1 MQRTFNLADLFE
13 LVCQTVPDRDV
24 LSYGAEK
31 TSYALINQNA
41 DAVAAFLL
49 QQGVKRGDNVGLQ
62 LTNCPAYLEAFF
74 ACCKIGAIPFNI
86 NYRYTG
92 TELEYLYT
100 NSKARAVFFN
110 HEMSEAVASAVSA
123 VGGIETLVCVGEN
136 AVESFSSYAEILNTQ
151 AAAPDYEGR
160 RDDDLIMTYTGGTT
174 GMPKGVMWPHKSL
187 FFGALGGAS
196 WYHPGDPITEPAE
209 IVERV
214 EEGYF
219 LTTFPVAPLMHG
231 AAFWTAMSS
240 VFAGHT
246 VVLNDQVSFSAELVW
261 DLVEREGVQIMAIV
275 GDAMGVPMAEALE
288 QHPERWDL
296 SRFNHLGSGG
306 AVFSK
311 DVQQRIKNVVPTIV
325 TASSLGATETGVM
338 GPGNKSSEEGLMS
351 YQGREDI
358 TVIADGRIAKKGEL
372 GIVARRGYLPIG
384 YFDDAEKTAAT
395 FVNIDG
401 VDHAMGG
408 DTARIEQD
416 GSITILGRGST
427 CINTGGEK
435 VFPEEVEQV
444 LKSHP
449 AVHDALVVGLD
460 HSRWTQQVT
469 ALISLRPD
477 QSASAAELK
486 EHCLQDLAAYKVP
499 KEICFADTLQRSVVG
514 KPDYVWAKEQLLKQL
529 E

>member
-24 LSYGAEK
+24 LSYGDQK
-31 TSYALINQNA
+31 TSYARINQNA
-41 DAVAAFLL
+41 DAVAGFLH
-49 QQGVKRGDNVGLQ
+49 QQGVNRGDNVGLQ

-100 NSKARAVFFN
+100 NSRAHAVFFN
-110 HEMSEAVASAVSA
+110 DELSAVVASAA
-123 VGGIETLVCVGEN
+123 NAIGGIETLVCVGESQ
-136 AVESFSSYAEILNTQ
+136 VDSFSSYADILNSQ
-151 AAAPDYEGR
+151 NPAPEYEGR

-196 WYHPGDPITEPAE
+196 WYHPGDPITKPDE

-240 VFAGHT
+240 VLAGHT
-246 VVLNDQVSFSAELVW
+246 IVLNDQVNFSAEHVW
-261 DLVEREGVQIMAIV
+261 NLVEREGVHIMAIV
-275 GDAMGVPMAEALE
+275 GDAMGVPLAEALE
-288 QHPERWDL
+288 QDPDRWDL
-296 SRFNHLGSGG
+296 SCFNHLGSGG

-311 DVQQRIKNVVPTIV
+311 DVQQRIKNVVPTIE
-325 TASSLGATETGVM
+325 TASSMGATETGVM
-338 GPGNKSSEEGLMS
+338 GPGNKQTDEGLMS

-358 TVIADGRIAKKGEL
+358 TVVVDGRIAKKGEL
-372 GIVARRGYLPIG
+372 GVVARRGYLPTG
-384 YFDDAEKTAAT
+384 YFGDEEKSAET

-408 DTARIEQD
+408 DTARLEQD

-460 HSRWTQQVT
+460 HPRWAQQVT
-469 ALISLRPD
+469 ALIALRPD
-477 QSASAAELK
+477 QSASVAELRD
-486 EHCLQDLAAYKVP
+486 HCQQDLAGYKVP
-499 KEICFADTLQRSVVG
+499 KEFCFADALQRSVVG
-514 KPDYVWAKEQLLKQL
+514 KPDYAWAKQQLLNQL

>member
-13 LVCQTVPDRDV
+13 LVCEAVPDRNV
-24 LSYGAEK
+24 LSYGGEK
-31 TSYALINQNA
+31 TTYTVINENA

-49 QQGVKRGDNVGLQ
+49 QQGVQRGDNVGLQ

-92 TELEYLYT
+92 SELEYLYS
-100 NSKARAVFFN
+100 NSQARVVFFN
-110 HEMSEAVASAVSA
+110 AEMSEVVASAA
-123 VGGIETLVCVGEN
+123 DTIGGIETLVCVGERGSD
-136 AVESFSSYAEILNTQ
+136 SFSSYTDILSAELKT
-151 AAAPDYEGR
+151 PVYEMR
-160 RDDDLIMTYTGGTT
+160 RDDDLIMIYTGGTT

-196 WYHPGDPITEPAE
+196 WYHPGDPITEPAQ

-246 VVLNDQVSFSAELVW
+246 VVLNEQVNFSAEHIW
-261 DLVEREGVQIMAIV
+261 DLVEREGVHIMAIV

-288 QHPERWDL
+288 QYPERWDL
-296 SRFNHLGSGG
+296 SHFNHLGSGG

-311 DVQQRIKNVVPTIV
+311 DVQQRIKNVVPTIE

-338 GPGNKSSEEGLMS
+338 GPGNKKSDEGLMS
-351 YQGREDI
+351 YEGREDI
-358 TVIADGRIAKKGEL
+358 TVIADGRVAKKGEL

-384 YFDDAEKTAAT
+384 YFGDQEKTAAT

-460 HSRWTQQVT
+460 HPRWTQQVA
-469 ALISLRPD
+469 ALIALRPESCVSSED
-477 QSASAAELK
+477 LRDHCQHEL
-486 EHCLQDLAAYKVP
+486 AGYKVP
-499 KEICFADTLQRSVVG
+499 KEIGFADALQRSVVG
-514 KPDYVWAKEQLLKQL
+514 KPDYVWAKEFLLREL
-529 E
+529 G

>member
-1 MQRTFNLADLFE
+1 M
-13 LVCQTVPDRDV
+13 CIRD
-24 LSYGAEK
+24 S
-31 TSYALINQNA
+31 
-41 DAVAAFLL
+41 
-49 QQGVKRGDNVGLQ
+49 
-62 LTNCPAYLEAFF
+62 
-74 ACCKIGAIPFNI
+74 
-86 NYRYTG
+86 
-92 TELEYLYT
+92 
-100 NSKARAVFFN
+100 
-110 HEMSEAVASAVSA
+110 
-123 VGGIETLVCVGEN
+123 
-136 AVESFSSYAEILNTQ
+136 
-151 AAAPDYEGR
+151 
-160 RDDDLIMTYTGGTT
+160 
-174 GMPKGVMWPHKSL
+174 
-187 FFGALGGAS
+187 
-196 WYHPGDPITEPAE
+196 
-209 IVERV
+209 
-214 EEGYF
+214 
-219 LTTFPVAPLMHG
+219 
-231 AAFWTAMSS
+231 
-240 VFAGHT
+240 
-246 VVLNDQVSFSAELVW
+246 
-261 DLVEREGVQIMAIV
+261 
-275 GDAMGVPMAEALE
+275 
-288 QHPERWDL
+288 
-296 SRFNHLGSGG
+296 
-306 AVFSK
+306 
-311 DVQQRIKNVVPTIV
+311 
-325 TASSLGATETGVM
+325 
-338 GPGNKSSEEGLMS
+338 
-351 YQGREDI
+351 
-358 TVIADGRIAKKGEL
+358 KKGEL

-460 HSRWTQQVT
+460 NSRWTQQVT